1 MNQQDGE
8 LDPALLPAWMGQ
20 SPLGSNRLE
29 AKSEAAESHLSEER
43 PGTPLSS
50 FQTFGTDL
58 DSQAEGELDRSQL
71 PAWMTRP
78 GLAQPVSVEALPPP
92 QLQSPSVPKSSRAA
106 PSMPETEEQAGPSDE
121 QMSVDELPD
130 LSRLPAWMRGRL
142 PTGPPDEA

>member
-8 LDPALLPAWMGQ
+8 LDLALLPAWMRQ

-29 AKSEAAESHLSEER
+29 AKSETAESHLGEER

-92 QLQSPSVPKSSRAA
+92 QLQSPSVPKSS
-106 PSMPETEEQAGPSDE
+106 
-121 QMSVDELPD
+121 
-130 LSRLPAWMRGRL
+130 
-142 PTGPPDEA
+142 